1 MTLLS
6 NINSQDEDVTIDER
20 NEFENL
26 KAALKHAR
34 LFALCK
40 GVTMRKFAELC
51 KISPTQLSKWTGSE
65 ITTMPDVTKCGEV
78 CDYSDYRE

>member
-1 MTLLS
+1 M
-6 NINSQDEDVTIDER
+6 TIDER

-65 ITTMPDVTKCGEV
+65 ITTMPSVLSAAKCATISIIENN
-78 CDYSDYRE
+78 